1 MCYDYSMKFFIA
13 SPWKNK
19 AQVEQ
24 LTEELE
30 RMGHSAYSFVK
41 SGANLLTGKAIEEE
55 MKEFSEALMNWK
67 ADDRIAKIAESEV
80 QALKDADVVI
90 LLLPAGDSSHM
101 EAGIGY
107 GMGKRTVLIGPVEKP
122 EIIYLLFNHVYLDV
136 SSFLKDF
143 AFVTE

>member
-1 MCYDYSMKFFIA
+1 MKFFIA

-30 RMGHSAYSFVK
+30 HMGHSAYSFVK
-41 SGANLLTGKAIEEE
+41 SGANLLTGKPIEDE

-67 ADDRIAKIAESEV
+67 ADDRIANIAESEV
-80 QALKDADVVI
+80 QALREADAVI

-107 GMGKRTVLIGPVEKP
+107 GMGKRMILIGPVEKP

-136 SSFLKDF
+136 SSFLKEF
-143 AFVTE
+143 AFAQ